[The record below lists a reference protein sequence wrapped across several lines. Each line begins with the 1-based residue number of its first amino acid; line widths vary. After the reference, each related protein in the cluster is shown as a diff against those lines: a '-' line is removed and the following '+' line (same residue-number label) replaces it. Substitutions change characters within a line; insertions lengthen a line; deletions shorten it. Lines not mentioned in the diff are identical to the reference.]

1 MIPIPAKFYCTRK
14 FKKVTHCLF
23 DLDGTVLDSE
33 VVYQRAIRSICEKYG
48 KTYSKEVEVDC
59 YGATDRDLSE
69 TIVQRVLLPI
79 SVDDFEHQL
88 TDLVG
93 KDVANAPLQ
102 PGAERLLTHLYDSKV
117 PIALATN
124 STERSVRI
132 AAQARPKLFAL
143 FNHKVCATDPEVDR
157 GKPNPDIYLVAA
169 SRFPTKPKPAQC
181 IVFEDSEI
189 GVKAAVAAGMQ
200 VVMVPD
206 RRLDRQKTREATVV
220 LRSLRDF
227 KPEEFGL
234 PPFPETPAKGKPASA
249 RIERDETR
257 RDDKSENIE
266 TKKDKPIKPTG
277 QLVENMA
284 RTSKMSK
291 LRAQMSALMD
301 KKVLAATSSVAT
313 R

>member
-33 VVYQRAIRSICEKYG
+33 IVYQKAIRTICERYG
-48 KTYSKEVEVDC
+48 KTYTKDLEIQC

-69 TIVQRVLLPI
+69 TVVQRVLLPI

-93 KDVANAPLQ
+93 KAVASAPLQ

-124 STERSVRI
+124 STERAVRI

-200 VVMVPD
+200 VVMIPD
-206 RRLDRQKTREATVV
+206 RRLDRQKTRQATIV
-220 LRSLRDF
+220 LRSLREF
-227 KPEEFGL
+227 KPEDFGL
-234 PPFPETPAKGKPASA
+234 PPFPETPAKGKPISA
-249 RIERDETR
+249 RVEQEF
-257 RDDKSENIE
+257 KAENTE
-266 TKKDKPIKPTG
+266 TKKDKPIQPTAL
-277 QLVENMA
+277 LVENI
-284 RTSKMSK
+284 SKSSRISRI
-291 LRAQMSALMD
+291 RAQMSLLMD
-301 KKVLAATSSVAT
+301 KKQLVGSPAAS